1 MSKYDILMTM
11 MIILIRELDLLI
23 GVANCSVEKSF
34 AHLIFTNLSQRLD
47 RNMLKEVIF
56 GLQVV
61 TKLVVEPYFGTDGTS
76 YNALCGYP

>member
-34 AHLIFTNLSQRLD
+34 AHLIFTNLHRGETGTC
-47 RNMLKEVIF
+47 KEVIF